1 MSTTDQPESGPTS
14 NRDINQPPVTT
25 SPQDQQTTAPTTE
38 LQAQADPVADT
49 SISSV
54 HDQTPANQ
62 TQVHPATGP
71 SGETESAPVTAPP
84 TTINPPQTFD
94 NAPAVALAQ
103 QTTPP
108 SMDAE
113 EPKTAPGT
121 STEHS
126 DDGSGKEVEE
136 DTDAGPS
143 LVITLL
149 LTTGSRHPF
158 TIDGKYLKKR
168 SVNVENSDPFLMSV
182 YTLKELIWREWRSDW
197 ETRPSSPS
205 SIRLISFGKLLDDK
219 SPVSD
224 SKFSKEHPNVV
235 HMTVKPQEVV
245 DEEDAKG
252 AKAQY
257 SRDGEATTG
266 LKCGRPA
273 SGKAVVCCLHPSILI
288 PNLSSLV
295 RLLPSP
301 PPSIYLLLRRYA

>member
-1 MSTTDQPESGPTS
+1 MSTTDQESGS
-14 NRDINQPPVTT
+14 NNKDTNQPPITT
-25 SPQDQQTTAPTTE
+25 SPQDQQITPTTE
-38 LQAQADPVADT
+38 LRAESDLVADT
-49 SISSV
+49 SILS
-54 HDQTPANQ
+54 HDQTPA
-62 TQVHPATGP
+62 TQIHPATGP
-71 SGETESAPVTAPP
+71 GGESKSAPVTTSP
-84 TTINPPQTFD
+84 TNPSQPVTD
-94 NAPAVALAQ
+94 NAPALAQ
-103 QTTPP
+103 PTTPP
-108 SMDAE
+108 SMETD
-113 EPKTAPGT
+113 EPKTAPET

-126 DDGSGKEVEE
+126 DDGSGKEVE
-136 DTDAGPS
+136 DAGPS

-168 SVNVENSDPFLMSV
+168 SVNVENFDPFLMSV

-257 SRDGEATTG
+257 TRENEASERSPG
-266 LKCGRPA
+266 CRC
-273 SGKAVVCCLHPSILI
+273 VIL
-288 PNLSSLV
+288 
-295 RLLPSP
+295 
-301 PPSIYLLLRRYA
+301 

>member
-1 MSTTDQPESGPTS
+1 MSTTLHPESGPTS
-14 NRDINQPPVTT
+14 NRDINQPPITA
-25 SPQDQQTTAPTTE
+25 SPQDQQATAPTTE
-38 LQAQADPVADT
+38 LQPQSELVADT
-49 SISSV
+49 SIPSV
-54 HDQTPANQ
+54 HDQTPATQ
-62 TQVHPATGP
+62 TQAHPATGP
-71 SGETESAPVTAPP
+71 SGETESAPVTTSP
-84 TTINPPQTFD
+84 TTTNPPQTD
-94 NAPAVALAQ
+94 NAPAVVLAHT
-103 QTTPP
+103 TTPP
-108 SMDAE
+108 SMDTE
-113 EPKTAPGT
+113 EPKTAPET

-126 DDGSGKEVEE
+126 DDGSGKELEE
-136 DTDAGPS
+136 DADAGPS

-168 SVNVENSDPFLMSV
+168 SVNVENYDPFLMSV

-257 SRDGEATTG
+257 SREREASERSPG
-266 LKCGRPA
+266 CRC
-273 SGKAVVCCLHPSILI
+273 VIL
-288 PNLSSLV
+288 
-295 RLLPSP
+295 
-301 PPSIYLLLRRYA
+301 

>member
-136 DTDAGPS
+136 DADAGPS

-182 YTLKELIWREWRSDW
+182 YTLKELIWREWRS
-197 ETRPSSPS
+197 
-205 SIRLISFGKLLDDK
+205 GK
-219 SPVSD
+219 
-224 SKFSKEHPNVV
+224 
-235 HMTVKPQEVV
+235 
-245 DEEDAKG
+245 
-252 AKAQY
+252 
-257 SRDGEATTG
+257 
-266 LKCGRPA
+266 
-273 SGKAVVCCLHPSILI
+273 
-288 PNLSSLV
+288 SLT
-295 RLLPSP
+295 PT
-301 PPSIYLLLRRYA
+301 

>member
-1 MSTTDQPESGPTS
+1 MSTTDQPESGAS
-14 NRDINQPPVTT
+14 SKDINQPSITT
-25 SPQDQQTTAPTTE
+25 PQDQQTTAPTTE
-38 LQAQADPVADT
+38 LQPQPELAADT
-49 SISSV
+49 SIPSV

-62 TQVHPATGP
+62 TQLHPATGP
-71 SGETESAPVTAPP
+71 SGESESAPVTTPP
-84 TTINPPQTFD
+84 TTINPPQTVD

-103 QTTPP
+103 PTTPP
-108 SMDAE
+108 SMDTD
-113 EPKTAPGT
+113 EPKTAPET

-126 DDGSGKEVEE
+126 DDGSGKEVE
-136 DTDAGPS
+136 DAGPS
-143 LVITLL
+143 LAITLL

-158 TIDGKYLKKR
+158 TIDGKYLRKR
-168 SVNVENSDPFLMSV
+168 SVNVENFDPFLMSV

-219 SPVSD
+219 SPISD

-257 SRDGEATTG
+257 SRDGEASERSPG
-266 LKCGRPA
+266 CRC
-273 SGKAVVCCLHPSILI
+273 VIL
-288 PNLSSLV
+288 
-295 RLLPSP
+295 
-301 PPSIYLLLRRYA
+301 

>member
-1 MSTTDQPESGPTS
+1 MSTTDHPESGLNT
-14 NRDINQPPVTT
+14 NRDTSQPPITT
-25 SPQDQQTTAPTTE
+25 SPQDQQTPAPTTE
-38 LQAQADPVADT
+38 LQAQQDLVADT

-62 TQVHPATGP
+62 TQTHPATGP
-71 SGETESAPVTAPP
+71 SGETESAPVTTPP
-84 TTINPPQTFD
+84 TTANSPQTVTD
-94 NAPAVALAQ
+94 NTSAVPLAQ
-103 QTTPP
+103 DTTPP
-108 SMDAE
+108 SMETDE
-113 EPKTAPGT
+113 LKTVPET

-126 DDGSGKEVEE
+126 DDGSGKELE
-136 DTDAGPS
+136 DDAGPS

-219 SPVSD
+219 APVSD

-257 SRDGEATTG
+257 TREREASERSPG
-266 LKCGRPA
+266 CRC
-273 SGKAVVCCLHPSILI
+273 VIL
-288 PNLSSLV
+288 
-295 RLLPSP
+295 
-301 PPSIYLLLRRYA
+301 